1 MAAASSVAL
10 FRHLESPADA
20 VRHFTPNWFAATM
33 GTGVV
38 AVILGRFPV
47 AHGLGRTLWLLD
59 IGLFGLFALLYG
71 ARWLRYPREALRIID
86 HPVMSMFLG
95 CIPMGLATII
105 NGFLVYGLDLIGLQA
120 VRAAAAL
127 WVLDAA
133 LALASGLLV
142 PFAMFTR
149 QSHGI
154 ERMTA
159 VWLLPLVAA
168 EVTAASGALLLPHLA
183 DPSVRLD
190 LLTAS
195 YVLWACSMP
204 AAFGVIVI
212 LFLRMAVHK
221 LPESAMAAT
230 NWLALGP
237 IGTGALALL
246 TLGQA
251 APGVLGDNGLT
262 ALGPAISGASML
274 GGLLLWGYG
283 LWWVAMATLVTARE
297 IRKGLPFNL
306 GWWAYIFPLGVFTLA
321 TLKLGD
327 ILRMTAF
334 AHLGATLAATLVGIW
349 IVVAVRTARGAWTGA
364 LFNAPCLAE

>member
-1 MAAASSVAL
+1 MAAAPSATL
-10 FRHLESPADA
+10 FHHLESPADA

-47 AHGLGRTLWLLD
+47 AHGLGQALWLLD
-59 IGLFGLFALLYG
+59 IGLFSLFSVIYG
-71 ARWLRYPREALRIID
+71 TRWLRYPREALRVID

-105 NGFLVYGLDLIGLQA
+105 NGFLIYGPDLIGPLA
-120 VRAAAAL
+120 VQAAAAL
-127 WVLDAA
+127 WPADAL
-133 LALASGLLV
+133 LALACGLLV
-142 PFAMFTR
+142 PLAMFTR

-183 DPSVRLD
+183 DPGLRLD

-195 YVLWACSMP
+195 YVLWACSVP
-204 AAFGVIVI
+204 AALGVIVI
-212 LFLRMAVHK
+212 LFLRMAIHK

-237 IGTGALALL
+237 VGTGALALL
-246 TLGQA
+246 ALGQA
-251 APGVLGDNGLT
+251 APSILADSGLATLGV
-262 ALGPAISGASML
+262 AVSGASIL

-327 ILRMTAF
+327 ILRIAAL
-334 AHLGATLAATLVGIW
+334 AHLGATLAACLVGIW